1 MMDELSAA
9 EAAEARMNA
18 AREELLSY
26 VEGRRPLDRDKYRRL
41 VQKVKNSEAEFMSV
55 VAR

>member
-1 MMDELSAA
+1 VDEMNLV

-26 VEGRRPLDRDKYRRL
+26 VEGRRPLDRDRYQRL
-41 VQKVKNSEAEFMSV
+41 VQKVKKTEAEFMRV
-55 VAR
+55 VAG